1 MADDQHRPDLTGM
14 TFAEIAEKFGEEA
27 AIDAGIAADP
37 DASEIG
43 ADQSRRMRP
52 ASDALPGFVARWRRT
67 RGKQKAPTKQQIT
80 IRLDTD
86 VVEHF
91 RNRGRGWQTRLNAEL
106 RRAVFPD

>member
-1 MADDQHRPDLTGM
+1 MSRNKQLPDLTGL
-14 TFAEIAEKFGEEA
+14 TFAQVAEKYGREA